1 MNRELKTIKPIKI
14 VDVPQISRD
23 LSLPPVTQDSRSFE
37 LIKSAPVWPQ
47 RGALYAVEPLY
58 LRPRVTLRSRKL
70 TQLSRWLLTQF
81 LPPPLPSLPP
91 PAPRYYLP
99 PSFLYSP
106 TSNFCWPT
114 INIRILGY
122 LTTWRILRAMR
133 SCGLRR
139 DLPAGSLCL
148 SMGWGYG
155 C

>member
-81 LPPPLPSLPP
+81 LPPPLPSLPHTP
-91 PAPRYYLP
+91 QGTISLPHSSTLQLPISADPR
-99 PSFLYSP
+99 
-106 TSNFCWPT
+106 
-114 INIRILGY
+114 
-122 LTTWRILRAMR
+122 
-133 SCGLRR
+133 
-139 DLPAGSLCL
+139 
-148 SMGWGYG
+148 
-155 C
+155 